1 MTKKHD
7 IVFNLTI
14 DDLKELGIIKKRRRR
29 QRRIKYI
36 NGIPSNIKSS
46 SDHMS
51 GYSNLFTNT
60 ENLKTENLRLQ
71 NDMLIKY
78 PMIKNDY
85 EDRFKTIEDENN
97 NNKVLSQY
105 MLSRMYRPAI
115 KNDNYI
121 DDDSLSDFT
130 RFETLPDEY
139 GSVNDNIDV
148 GETYSSDSF
157 KVQGVNQMN
166 EGVEEEKEEL
176 RQEETKSNNTPNNVI
191 TVMRKQS
198 SFNLLSPPK
207 IIPDINSTTVQDTNN
222 DTNNEINVSSP
233 LPVSEPLAV
242 ASPLTEQNIK
252 AHNQEQ
258 TSYQIHMAKVN
269 ALRQDYINAG
279 GNDQKILKSRKIG
292 EIKAATIILQEINN
306 GTKKKK
312 KGKK

>member
-51 GYSNLFTNT
+51 GYNNLFTNT

-71 NDMLIKY
+71 NDYYSKL

-139 GSVNDNIDV
+139 GSIDDNIDV
-148 GETYSSDSF
+148 GLTYGSDSF
-157 KVQGVNQMN
+157 KVQGQNPMN
-166 EGVEEEKEEL
+166 EGEEKEEL

-207 IIPDINSTTVQDTNN
+207 IIPDINSTTVQDTRD
-222 DTNNEINVSSP
+222 DTNNDINVSSS
-233 LPVSEPLAV
+233 LPVSEPVAV
-242 ASPLTEQNIK
+242 ASPLTEQNMK

-258 TSYQIHMAKVN
+258 SRYQTHMAKVN
-269 ALRQDYINAG
+269 TLRQEYINAG
-279 GNDQKILKSRKIG
+279 GNDQKILKSRAIG
-292 EIKAATIILQEINN
+292 EIKAATIILQGNS
-306 GTKKKK
+306 TKKKK

>member
-139 GSVNDNIDV
+139 GSIDDNIDV
-148 GETYSSDSF
+148 GLTYGSDSF
-157 KVQGVNQMN
+157 KVQGQNPMN
-166 EGVEEEKEEL
+166 EGEEEEKEEL

-207 IIPDINSTTVQDTNN
+207 IIPDVNSTTVQ

-233 LPVSEPLAV
+233 LPVSEPVAV
-242 ASPLTEQNIK
+242 ASPLTEQNMK

-258 TSYQIHMAKVN
+258 SRYQTHMAKVN
-269 ALRQDYINAG
+269 TLKQEYINAG
-279 GNDQKILKSRKIG
+279 GDDQTILRSRRIG
-292 EIKAATIILQEINN
+292 EIKAATILLQGNS
-306 GTKKKK
+306 TKKKK